1 MDGASPRRERAGA
14 SSINILLGIW
24 LIIAP
29 FVLNYANLGVAETND
44 IIVGII
50 VAVVAAIRSFGG
62 FGQPGWSWINILAGI
77 WLIIAPFVLGYSNN
91 ATPLWNDIILGIIIA
106 ILAWT
111 SAART
116 TTDRTLPPGPPT
128 V

>member
-1 MDGASPRRERAGA
+1 MDGTTPVRRQSAGA
-14 SSINILLGIW
+14 SSLNILLGLW

-29 FVLNYANLGVAETND
+29 FVLNYARLEAAETND

-50 VAVVAAIRSFGG
+50 VAVIAAIRSFGA
-62 FGQPGWSWINILAGI
+62 FTQPGWSWVNVLLGI
-77 WLIIAPFVLGYSNN
+77 WLIIAPFVLGYSAY
-91 ATPLWNDIILGIIIA
+91 ATPLWNDIILGVLIA

-111 SAART
+111 SATSVR
-116 TTDRTLPPGPPT
+116 RNPPA